1 MWEAFASTVEDERT
15 RLLSSWLD
23 SVAGMSGVVCRRD
36 VTAALGAGRRRVAR
50 KDDVMFLPSSTG
62 AGAGAGEAQEREIR
76 GWGGENGERG
86 RVDVAS
92 PKHMMQSSW

>member
-62 AGAGAGEAQEREIR
+62 AGARRGKRGSEKCEGGAERMAKGSALTWR
-76 GWGGENGERG
+76 RPNT
-86 RVDVAS
+86 
-92 PKHMMQSSW
+92 